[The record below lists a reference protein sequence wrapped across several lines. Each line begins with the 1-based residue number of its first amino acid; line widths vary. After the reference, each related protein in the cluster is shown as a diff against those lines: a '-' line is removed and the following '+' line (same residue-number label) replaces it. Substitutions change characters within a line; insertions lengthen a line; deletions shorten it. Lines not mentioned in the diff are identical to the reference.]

1 MKKIFLDILTILKFK
16 KKEKSYKRIFFC
28 ENKFILN
35 YIKQYIDK
43 KDSCLISYE
52 KLNLNKDNHYYF
64 ENNFFLEFFFYI
76 LKIKYFYTSTPNIG
90 ENICRKS
97 LFKKIKYIYLQHSP
111 VGLINAY
118 NKNAFINFDA
128 INVINK
134 HQISDVLNINK
145 YFKKRIKYFKS
156 KPNYLK
162 NIYIQT
168 DKKYNLLIAP
178 TWNTNFYENHFLYN
192 LIEILNEHKINYCFR
207 PHPMSIKKNEFDL
220 KIFKEKKI
228 NFDNSTNLNL
238 FPFDNLITDWSGI
251 MFEFFYLKQKKPI
264 LIDTNEKKINKLNII
279 NNYESIENLLR
290 KEIGIIHNKN
300 DLPSI
305 IQAIKDPINYKT
317 DVNKYEIFF

>member
-1 MKKIFLDILTILKFK
+1 M
-16 KKEKSYKRIFFC
+16 
-28 ENKFILN
+28 
-35 YIKQYIDK
+35 
-43 KDSCLISYE
+43 
-52 KLNLNKDNHYYF
+52 
-64 ENNFFLEFFFYI
+64 EFFFYI

>member
-1 MKKIFLDILTILKFK
+1 MTKILNKGETLTFLKKKKLDTYTIIPDLLIFKKKYFLNNNKLIINKIRRKFK
-16 KKEKSYKRIFFC
+16 KKIIIRSSA
-28 ENKFILN
+28 
-35 YIKQYIDK
+35 IDE
-43 KDSCLISYE
+43 DV
-52 KLNLNKDNHYYF
+52 
-64 ENNFFLEFFFYI
+64 ENNSNAG
-76 LKIKYFYTSTPNIG
+76 KYFS
-90 ENICRKS
+90 C
-97 LFKKIKYIYLQHSP
+97 
-111 VGLINAY
+111 
-118 NKNAFINFDA
+118 
-128 INVINK
+128 
-134 HQISDVLNINK
+134 ISNLKPDDLLKNINK
-145 YFKKRIKYFKS
+145 VCSFLKIDDYFIVQIFIS

-220 KIFKEKKI
+220 KILKEKKI

-300 DLPSI
+300 DLLSI
-305 IQAIKDPINYKT
+305 IQTLKNPVNHKNDI
-317 DVNKYEIFF
+317 NKYEIFF